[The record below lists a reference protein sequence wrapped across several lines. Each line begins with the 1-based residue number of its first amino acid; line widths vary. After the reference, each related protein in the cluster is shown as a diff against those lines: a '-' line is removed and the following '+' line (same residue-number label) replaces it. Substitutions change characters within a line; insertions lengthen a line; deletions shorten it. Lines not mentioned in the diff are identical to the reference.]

1 MGWGRLIAA
10 AALGAFLAGLP
21 VLLPVYTAKAD
32 DAGTQST
39 TQQGQTPPPAPNGCP
54 FRNNKLELI
63 A

>member
-1 MGWGRLIAA
+1 MGRRRLIAA
-10 AALGAFLAGLP
+10 VALGALLAGLP
-21 VLLPVYTAKAD
+21 VLLPGSAAKAD
-32 DAGTQST
+32 DAGAQST